1 MSQKNRNKE
10 QKEYRQN
17 KLEQY
22 KDYRHNLDKIS
33 GDKALDEI
41 DFYIAKYIY
50 LESKFNK
57 KNTIS
62 QNVSIYSLSLLIA
75 CMCLIYSEI
84 IFKEDLLSELCR
96 TGANYIFSVALV
108 TFIVNYFLSRMKGHT
123 RAWSRNRLMLERLE
137 ILRREYEL
145 AVNNDIQGTLTE
157 AEIKQRKI
165 QVTNEQENT
174 LTKLFELEAQNRIE
188 THKDIVGDYLAAHE
202 GTFSWI
208 KGLRK

>member
-1 MSQKNRNKE
+1 MSNRNKE

-17 KLEQY
+17 KLDQY
-22 KDYRHNLDKIS
+22 QESRHNLDKIS
-33 GDKALDEI
+33 EDKALAEI
-41 DFYIAKYIY
+41 DYYIAKYIY

-62 QNVSIYSLSLLIA
+62 NNVSIYSLSVLLV
-75 CMCLIYSEI
+75 CMSLIYSQV
-84 IFKEDLLSELCR
+84 IFDENLLSELCR
-96 TGANYIFSVALV
+96 TGTNYICSVALV
-108 TFIVNYFLSRMKGHT
+108 TFIVNYFISRMKGHT

-137 ILRREYEL
+137 IVRREYEL
-145 AVNNDIQGTLTE
+145 AINEETQGDLTE
-157 AEIKQRKI
+157 DKIKEKR
-165 QVTNEQENT
+165 VWFTTEQSNT
-174 LTKLFELEAQNRIE
+174 LTKLFELETQNRIE